1 MSDEMDKIIDE
12 QDYMFSIPNFC
23 EIYKGRWAA
32 NGLICTVKED
42 YSDVKLLEDE
52 KRWLEW
58 ISGKI
63 KSHPNVVM
71 YFCSYPRTQDGTIQG
86 ILTEFLPSTLRDF
99 VHSKRTLRR
108 AMPLDFK
115 RSILVDV
122 VLAMRYLHSQQ
133 IAHRNLNPYNIF
145 LTRCLRAK
153 VGNFYAHGR
162 TQEHVGAVAKWQI
175 KYDPGDKQE
184 SNQDFL
190 PSDFEDETGE
200 TLDYFGFGCLMLFT
214 FTYEWPTPIIKYTDE
229 YERDE
234 CSRRKGIIEEMK
246 DEILGKDYIPIME
259 QCLQD
264 KASDRPNFKTLHKEL
279 TKAPLDPRFKQ
290 DSNYFQDILVDYG
303 LDVKSCSSEERGDTA
318 SIVQSRG
325 EVVHQATPAP
335 NQSQDEQ
342 SGEIPDPTARN
353 ATVRAQHIPE
363 DFGWHIT
370 PIKFLVAGVL
380 AVIVSLIIKL
390 CLQFLYG

>member
-1 MSDEMDKIIDE
+1 MSDELDVTIDE
-12 QDYMFSIPNFC
+12 KIHKFSIPNFC

-145 LTRCLRAK
+145 LTRYLRAK

-162 TQEHVGAVAKWQI
+162 TQEHVGAITRLKI
-175 KYDPGDKQE
+175 KYAGVMQE

-190 PSDFEDETGE
+190 PSDFKDETGE
-200 TLDYFGFGCLMLFT
+200 TIDYFGFGCLMLFT
-214 FTYEWPTPIIKYTDE
+214 FTYEWPTPIIQYTN
-229 YERDE
+229 E
-234 CSRRKGIIEEMK
+234 CSRREVFLKEMK
-246 DEILGKDYIPIME
+246 DKILGKDYIPIIE
-259 QCLQD
+259 RCLQD
-264 KASDRPNFKTLHKEL
+264 KATDRPNFKTLHKEL
-279 TKAPLDPRFKQ
+279 TKAQFDPCFDQ
-290 DSNYFQDILVDYG
+290 ESDYFQNV
-303 LDVKSCSSEERGDTA
+303 LDCLEVKNCSSGESDTA